1 MEIPAELIKLAS
13 EDPLFAKLAAKYGYN
28 SSENQIIYLKKA
40 LYGLKQSPRVWQ
52 SKLQDLLK
60 NLGYKPLASD
70 SAVYINPKERLFI
83 ITFVDDCLI
92 IRPDINNIK
101 ALKAKLGSKYA
112 IEDRGPASYFLG
124 VEILRDR
131 PSRTLYLSQRN
142 YISEVLKHFEF
153 DGIKT
158 IKVPL
163 QPGLIKDVNSEFT
176 ALKGAPVGKSDLKLY
191 QKIIGCCMYAMTQT
205 RPDIAFA
212 VQFLSRSL
220 QEPLSCHLNAAKNL
234 LRYLN
239 GTKDLAI
246 CYGAPHLDAITAIL
260 KEKNYKPL
268 LPLGFSDSDFASDK
282 ITSKSTYGYLF
293 TVAGGPVSWKSKRS
307 STIALSTMEA
317 ESDALTEAIR
327 EVQWLRN
334 LYLELNRPIE
344 SPTLVLEDNQSTIKA
359 AKDPALHSRTKHTLL
374 KYRYIREAR
383 QAGIFDILYI
393 DTKRMPADGLTKPL
407 NGIAHQNFINL
418 IGLTPI

>member
-1 MEIPAELIKLAS
+1 M
-13 EDPLFAKLAAKYGYN
+13 
-28 SSENQIIYLKKA
+28 
-40 LYGLKQSPRVWQ
+40 WQ
-52 SKLQDLLK
+52 NKLQDLLK
-60 NLGYKPLASD
+60 ELGYEPLVSD
-70 SAVYINPKERLFI
+70 SAVYINPKDRLFI
-83 ITFVDDCLI
+83 ITFVDDCI
-92 IRPDINNIK
+92 IIGPDINKIR
-101 ALKAKLGSKYA
+101 ALKAKLGLKYA

-131 PSRTLYLSQRN
+131 HNRLLYLSQRN
-142 YISEVLKHFEF
+142 YISEVLGHF
-153 DGIKT
+153 DLDDARP

-176 ALKGAPVGKSDLKLY
+176 DLKGVPLEKSDLKLY
-191 QKIIGCCMYAMTQT
+191 QRIIGCCMYAMTQT

-220 QEPLSCHLNAAKNL
+220 QQPLSCHLNAAKNL
-234 LRYLN
+234 LRYLK

-246 CYGAPHLDAITAIL
+246 SYGVPLSTPIADVL
-260 KEKNYKPL
+260 KDSHFNPL

-327 EVQWLRN
+327 ETQWLRN
-334 LYLELNRPIE
+334 LYSELNRPIKT
-344 SPTLVLEDNQSTIKA
+344 PTLVLEDNQSTIKA
-359 AKDPALHSRTKHTLL
+359 AKNPALHSRTKHTLL

-383 QAGIFDILYI
+383 EAGIFDIYYI
-393 DTKRMPADGLTKPL
+393 DTTRMPADGLTKPL
-407 NGIAHQNFINL
+407 NGVTHQKFINL

>member
-1 MEIPAELIKLAS
+1 M
-13 EDPLFAKLAAKYGYN
+13 
-28 SSENQIIYLKKA
+28 
-40 LYGLKQSPRVWQ
+40 
-52 SKLQDLLK
+52 LQ
-60 NLGYKPLASD
+60 NHGFEPLASD
-70 SAVYINPKERLFI
+70 SAVYVSLEHKTFI

-92 IRPDINNIK
+92 IGPNFKFIR
-101 ALKAKLGSKYA
+101 ALKGKIGNIYA
-112 IEDRGPASYFLG
+112 VEDRGPASYFLG
-124 VEILRDR
+124 VEIVRDR
-131 PSRTLYLSQRN
+131 PNRRLFITQRN
-142 YISEVLKHFEF
+142 YISEVLKLFNY
-153 DGIKT
+153 DSSAP

-176 ALKGAPVGKSDLKLY
+176 DLKGVPLSKSDVKLY

-220 QEPLSCHLNAAKNL
+220 QNPLSCHLNAVKNL

-239 GTKDLAI
+239 GTKDFAI
-246 CYGAPHLDAITAIL
+246 CYG
-260 KEKNYKPL
+260 KPL
-268 LPLGFSDSDFASDK
+268 NEALSSTLKGYEYNSSFPLGFSDSDFASDK
-282 ITSKSTYGYLF
+282 ITSKSTFGYLF

-317 ESDALTEAIR
+317 ESDALVEAVR
-327 EVQWLRN
+327 EVQWLKN
-334 LYLELNRPIE
+334 LYSELNMPINR
-344 SPTLVLEDNQSTIKA
+344 PTLVLEDNQSTIKA

-383 QAGIFDILYI
+383 NAKIFDILYI

-407 NGIAHQNFINL
+407 TGEAHVKFTNL
-418 IGLTPI
+418 IGLTTMN